1 MSTAL
6 QVLIIEDS
14 EDDTRLILRELRRGG
29 FEPVH
34 QRVQTAGQ
42 LRDALM
48 TGSWEIVLSD
58 YSMPGFSGLAVLAI
72 LQEITP
78 ELPCIIVSGAIGED
92 SAVNAIREGARDYVM
107 KDRLARLS
115 IAVGQQLAESEAR
128 AARRRSEH
136 DARRKSEEIAALH
149 AIAAA
154 VGRSLDPLVVLQ
166 AALSESLRVLYATG
180 GAVILRVEGSGGS
193 DPIVHEGFSGHV
205 LEEIVRMV
213 GEAAYQRAAG
223 QVRIV
228 RITRALPVSAAAGWG
243 SYIVIPI
250 VISDGEVGALVAA
263 ARSPH
268 EFPADMIS
276 LAEGIG
282 RHVGVA
288 VENARLHE
296 RLQARTKYLETL
308 QRINETLRST
318 LPLAQVLSI
327 IAENAA
333 RTLDAIATIILIPD
347 LKARRLRVGGIW
359 GSVVL
364 DAAVRITGLPV
375 QGYSIPFDSGNL
387 AAQAYLEG
395 KMYERTGKLGHLLGG
410 VDPPI
415 HPAVVT
421 LLSAAIGSH
430 GMVALPLPAGV
441 RTVGVIAIFT
451 KRAGFSE
458 AERSVLTGMADQAG
472 LAVES
477 ARLFEE
483 TQRLRAFNE
492 GIVEGV
498 AEAILIRDEGDRIT
512 FANPAAEALL
522 GYTREELLRRTWAD
536 LFDGRSGDPAL
547 VPGLPD
553 GETRRY
559 EAEITTKAGTRIPVI
574 VSARP
579 LREEGRET
587 GTLSAITDISERTR
601 SERLLV
607 TLNRASMAMA
617 QAMTHEETFA
627 AVARELGVLGCAC
640 ILLSVD
646 AAGTGLALQYA
657 SVGGE
662 VLSTPPAGPGTGTAE
677 IVIPMQAV
685 AAEWQGMVRGEA
697 AVISEGPALL
707 LRALPG
713 MDHAQAAEIAAR
725 FCISAGIAAPL
736 IIQGEARG
744 VLVVTGAVLR
754 PSDVSGIAVF
764 ANHVAAVWHKI
775 SLLVELRAKLE
786 ELQRVQG
793 QLLQAQK
800 MEAIG
805 RLAGGV
811 AHDFNNQ
818 LTAIIGTTELLR
830 EEFAGND
837 EVRGE
842 LEEILAT
849 AQRSA
854 SLTQQLLA
862 FSRKQ
867 TSRPVLIDPDDLVAN
882 MQRML
887 SRLIGE
893 DVKLILDLSAGQ
905 CSVLVDPGQLEQVV
919 MNLVVNAR
927 DAMPRGGELRIAT
940 GRAEVD
946 SSAASLRVD
955 AVPGSYVQ
963 ISVTDNGTGIDEE
976 TRSHLFE
983 PFFTTKPEG
992 VGTGL
997 GLATAYGIIR
1007 QCGGFIDVTSAPGAG
1022 SCFAIHL
1029 PLHAGKADTPQTGRP
1044 ETGAAGGNETV
1055 LLVEDDA
1062 LVRDLVRRILVRG
1075 GFTVIEA
1082 SDGAEG
1088 VKREEST
1095 ERSIDLLLT
1104 DVVMPGPLSSVEMVD
1119 RIVTRRPGIRVLLTS
1134 GYPDQARAR
1143 HGMRDP
1149 AHGLLVKPFT
1159 SGQLLRAVREALD
1172 RPPR

>member
-1 MSTAL
+1 MSAAL

-29 FEPVH
+29 YEPSH
-34 QRVQTAGQ
+34 QRVQTADQ
-42 LRDALM
+42 LREALM
-48 TGSWEIVLSD
+48 KGSWEIVLSD
-58 YSMPGFSGLAVLAI
+58 YSMPGFSGLAVLTI
-72 LQEITP
+72 LREISP

-92 SAVNAIREGARDYVM
+92 AAVNAIREGARDYVM

-115 IAVGQQLAESEAR
+115 IAVGQLLAESEAR
-128 AARRRSEH
+128 AARRRSEQ

-166 AALSESLRVLYATG
+166 AALAESLRVLYASG
-180 GAVILRVEGSGGS
+180 GAVILRAEGGGGS
-193 DPIVHEGFSGHV
+193 DPIVHEGFSAHV
-205 LEEIVRMV
+205 LEEIVRLV
-213 GEAAYQRAAG
+213 GEEASSRVTG

-228 RITRALPVSAAAGWG
+228 RITGGLPVSAAAGWG

-268 EFPADMIS
+268 EFPVDMLS

-296 RLQARTKYLETL
+296 RLQARTRYLETL

-318 LPLAQVLSI
+318 LPLAKVLSI

-333 RTLDAIATIILIPD
+333 RALDAITSLILIPD
-347 LKARRLRVGGIW
+347 LTVQRLRVGGMW

-364 DAAVRITGLPV
+364 EAAVRITGLPV
-375 QGYSIPFDSGNL
+375 EAYCVPLDSGNL
-387 AAQAYLEG
+387 AARAYLEG
-395 KMYERTGKLGHLLGG
+395 KMYERAGTLGHLLEG
-410 VDPPI
+410 VEPPV
-415 HPAVVT
+415 HPAMVT
-421 LLSAAIGSH
+421 LLSAAIGSRS
-430 GMVALPLPAGV
+430 MVALPLPAGE
-441 RTVGVIAIFT
+441 RTVGVLAIFT

-472 LAVES
+472 LAVEG

-483 TQRLRAFNE
+483 AQRLRAFNE
-492 GIVEGV
+492 DIVEGV
-498 AEAILIRDEGDRIT
+498 AEAILMRDERDRIT
-512 FANPAAEALL
+512 FANPAAETLL
-522 GYTREELLRRTWAD
+522 GYTREELLRRSWAD
-536 LFDGRSGDPAL
+536 LFDGGAGDPTL
-547 VPGLPD
+547 SRGLTA

-559 EAEITTKAGTRIPVI
+559 EAEIKTKAGTGIPVI

-579 LREEGRET
+579 LRQEGRET

-601 SERLLV
+601 SEKLLV

-640 ILLSVD
+640 ILLFLD
-646 AAGTGLALQYA
+646 APRTGLALRHV
-657 SVGGE
+657 SDGG
-662 VLSTPPAGPGTGTAE
+662 VVIPAFQAARGTNVDE
-677 IVIPMQAV
+677 IVIPLETISG
-685 AAEWQGMVRGEA
+685 EWQRMVRGEA
-697 AVISEGPALL
+697 VVINDGPSLIR
-707 LRALPG
+707 RALPHV
-713 MDHAQAAEIAAR
+713 DPARAAEVAAH
-725 FCISAGIAAPL
+725 FGISAGIAAPL

-744 VLVVTGAVLR
+744 VLVVTGDVLH
-754 PSDVSGIAVF
+754 PMDVSGIAVF

-775 SLLVELRAKLE
+775 NLLVELRGKLE

-818 LTAIIGTTELLR
+818 LTAIIGTAELLR
-830 EEFAGND
+830 EEFADNV

-867 TSRPVLIDPDDLVAN
+867 TTRPVLLDPDALVGN
-882 MQRML
+882 MERML

-893 DVKLILDLSAGQ
+893 DVKFVLGLSAGR
-905 CSVLVDPGQLEQVV
+905 CSVLADPGQLEQVV

-927 DAMPRGGELRIAT
+927 DAMPRGGELRITT
-940 GRAEVD
+940 GRVEVD
-946 SSAASLRVD
+946 SAAASLRVD

-963 ISVTDNGTGIDEE
+963 ISVSDNGTGIDEE
-976 TRSHLFE
+976 IRSHLFE

-997 GLATAYGIIR
+997 GLATAYGIVR
-1007 QCGGFIDVTSAPGAG
+1007 QCGGFIDVTSAPGTG
-1022 SCFAIHL
+1022 SCFSIHL
-1029 PLHAGKADTPQTGRP
+1029 PLHASAADAHSAGSRDSRASGGS
-1044 ETGAAGGNETV
+1044 ETI

-1062 LVRDLVRRILVRG
+1062 LVRDLVRRILMRG

-1082 SDGAEG
+1082 CDGAEG
-1088 VKREEST
+1088 VKMEEST

-1104 DVVMPGPLSSVEMVD
+1104 DVVMPGPLSSVEMVE
-1119 RIVTRRPGIRVLLTS
+1119 RIVSRRPGIRVLFTS

-1172 RPPR
+1172 RSG